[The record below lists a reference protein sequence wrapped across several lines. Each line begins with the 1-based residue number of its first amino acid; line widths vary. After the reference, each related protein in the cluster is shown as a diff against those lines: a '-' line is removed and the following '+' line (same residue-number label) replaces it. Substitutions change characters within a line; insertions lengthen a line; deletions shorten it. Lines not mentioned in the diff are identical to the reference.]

1 MVPNHPDPAGSQPP
15 PSEPRNG
22 IRSRIE
28 QASTPWVT
36 RMSRLP
42 AILPFLVMMV
52 VLLTGVFVGGV
63 IGACLLALPIAFLG
77 WLLYLTWPHL
87 RTAERLLRLAV
98 LLLVLGIAVTQIIP
112 R

>member
-1 MVPNHPDPAGSQPP
+1 MVSNRPDSAGSQPP

-28 QASTPWVT
+28 QLSTPLVT
-36 RMSRLP
+36 RMSHLP
-42 AILPFLVMMV
+42 AILPFLVMMA
-52 VLLTGVFVGGV
+52 VLLTGVFLGGV
-63 IGACLLALPIAFLG
+63 LGACLLVLPIVFLG